1 MSKISFLLIMSRTSK
16 FLLFYFMARII
27 GKGYSFDD
35 VLIVPKYN
43 KVASRKDVNFK
54 TRVTRRHTL
63 DIPLLAA
70 NMDTI
75 CESKMA
81 IALGRLG
88 GLGVV
93 HRFLAITDQA
103 REVKAVKAEGLLTA
117 AAIGVKD
124 YKERSSA
131 LVAAGVDIL
140 VLDVAHGHSKRTD
153 IVFDYLKDTYPEIDI
168 MVGNIAT
175 KDAAEHFINKGADA
189 IKVGIGPGSMCIT
202 RVMAGAGV
210 PQITAIME
218 AYEASQGRVPVC
230 ADGGVKEP
238 GDLAKAIGAGADTVM
253 SGSIFAGTDET
264 PGEIIEKNGQ
274 KYKEYR
280 GMASY
285 AATLK
290 KLSLDGQKVSEV
302 VHVEGEMTLL
312 PAAGPLENV
321 VKKYLGGLASGMTYL
336 GASTI
341 EAIKGKADFVEI
353 SSAGLKESVA
363 HGLTELI

>member
-1 MSKISFLLIMSRTSK
+1 
-16 FLLFYFMARII
+16 MARII
-27 GKGYSFDD
+27 AKAYSFDD
-35 VLIVPKYN
+35 VLIVPKFN
-43 KVASRKDVNFK
+43 KVASRKDVNFRTK
-54 TRVTRRHTL
+54 VTRNHYL

-88 GLGVV
+88 GLGVI
-93 HRFLAITDQA
+93 HRFLTISDQA
-103 REVKAVKAEGLLTA
+103 KEIKLVKDQGLLAA

-124 YKERSSA
+124 YEVRAKA
-131 LVAAGVDIL
+131 LVEGGVDIL

-153 IVFDYLKDTYPEIDI
+153 IVFDYLKNNYPQVDI

-218 AYEASQGRVPVC
+218 AYEASQGRIPVC
-230 ADGGVKEP
+230 ADGGIKHP
-238 GDLAKAIGAGADTVM
+238 GDLSKAIGAGADTVM

-264 PGEIIEKNGQ
+264 PGEVIEKDN
-274 KYKEYR
+274 KNYKEYR

-285 AATLK
+285 AATMK
-290 KLSLDGQKVSEV
+290 KLSLDGQKIDEV

-312 PAAGPLENV
+312 PTAGPIEEV

-336 GASTI
+336 GAANI

-353 SSAGLKESVA
+353 TAAGLKESVA
-363 HGLTELI
+363 HGVTEII